1 MTSVPPSLTLSPTMS
16 HHEADKPLEQENN
29 IATVDKTDEEQ
40 PAEPKVGVKR
50 KGQLKYLLLLAAA
63 LLAVILVTVLVQK
76 PTNFD
81 EYLKSSGY
89 VGVFLMALLGSASP
103 IWPLPGS
110 WAVFIAA
117 GLGLNPIILGLLG
130 GLGEPIGELTGYTAG
145 FGGQVALQK
154 FKRYKQI
161 EGWMRRWGGPHHIRR
176 LRPYPTFIKAATI
189 AAVRPSLPY
198 LEVLHLLLGR
208 QDSQIPGLRFR
219 RLWAFRRDKAPHRP
233 NLLAALPIHELCPRT
248 AQSSGY

>member
-1 MTSVPPSLTLSPTMS
+1 MTSAPSSLTLSPAMS
-16 HHEADKPLEQENN
+16 HHEADKPLEQEND
-29 IATVDKTDEEQ
+29 IDTVDKTDEEQ

-63 LLAVILVTVLVQK
+63 LLVVIMVTVLVQK

-81 EYLKSSGY
+81 EYIKSSGY
-89 VGVFLMALLGSASP
+89 IGVFIMALVGSASP

-145 FGGQVALQK
+145 FGGQVALQR
-154 FKRYKQI
+154 FKRYNQI
-161 EGWMRRWGGPHHIRR
+161 EGWMRRWGGPTIFVVSAI
-176 LRPYPTFIKAATI
+176 PNVFIKAATI
-189 AAVRPSLPY
+189 AA
-198 LEVLHLLLGR
+198 G
-208 QDSQIPGLRFR
+208 GLRYPIWKFF
-219 RLWAFRRDKAPHRP
+219 LFCWAGKTVKS
-233 NLLAALPIHELCPRT
+233 LAFAF
-248 AQSSGY
+248 AGYGLFDGIKHLIDRIF

>member
-1 MTSVPPSLTLSPTMS
+1 LTSVPPSLTLSPAMS
-16 HHEADKPLEQENN
+16 HHEADKPLEQEND

-40 PAEPKVGVKR
+40 PAEPKAGVKR

-81 EYLKSSGY
+81 EYIKSSGY
-89 VGVFLMALLGSASP
+89 IGVFLMALIGSASP

-161 EGWMRRWGGPHHIRR
+161 EGWMKRWGGPTIFVVSAI
-176 LRPYPTFIKAATI
+176 PNVFIKAATI
-189 AAVRPSLPY
+189 AA
-198 LEVLHLLLGR
+198 G
-208 QDSQIPGLRFR
+208 GLRYPIWKFF
-219 RLWAFRRDKAPHRP
+219 LFCWAGKTVKS
-233 NLLAALPIHELCPRT
+233 LAFAF
-248 AQSSGY
+248 AGYGLFDGIKHLIDRIF

>member
-1 MTSVPPSLTLSPTMS
+1 MS
-16 HHEADKPLEQENN
+16 QHEADKPLEPENDK
-29 IATVDKTDEEQ
+29 ATVDKTYEEQ

-81 EYLKSSGY
+81 EYIKSSGY
-89 VGVFLMALLGSASP
+89 IGVFLMALIGSASP

-145 FGGQVALQK
+145 FGGQVALQR

-161 EGWMRRWGGPHHIRR
+161 EGWMRRWGGPTIFVVSAI
-176 LRPYPTFIKAATI
+176 PNFFIKAATI
-189 AAVRPSLPY
+189 AA
-198 LEVLHLLLGR
+198 G
-208 QDSQIPGLRFR
+208 GLRYPIWKFF
-219 RLWAFRRDKAPHRP
+219 LFCWAGKTVKS
-233 NLLAALPIHELCPRT
+233 LACAF
-248 AQSSGY
+248 AGYGLFDGIKHLIDRIF

>member
-1 MTSVPPSLTLSPTMS
+1 LTSVPPSLTLSSAMS
-16 HHEADKPLEQENN
+16 HHEADKPLEQEND
-29 IATVDKTDEEQ
+29 IATVDKTDKEQ
-40 PAEPKVGVKR
+40 PAEPKVGVRR
-50 KGQLKYLLLLAAA
+50 KSQLKYLLLLAAA

-89 VGVFLMALLGSASP
+89 VGVFLMALIGSASP

-130 GLGEPIGELTGYTAG
+130 GLGEAIGELTGYTAG
-145 FGGQVALQK
+145 FGGQVALQR

-161 EGWMRRWGGPHHIRR
+161 EGWMRRWGGPTIFVVSAI
-176 LRPYPTFIKAATI
+176 PNVFIKAATI
-189 AAVRPSLPY
+189 AA
-198 LEVLHLLLGR
+198 G
-208 QDSQIPGLRFR
+208 GLRYPIWKFF
-219 RLWAFRRDKAPHRP
+219 LFCWAGKTVKS
-233 NLLAALPIHELCPRT
+233 LAFAF
-248 AQSSGY
+248 AGYGLFDGIKHLIDRIF

>member
-1 MTSVPPSLTLSPTMS
+1 MTSVPPSLTLSSAMS
-16 HHEADKPLEQENN
+16 HHEADKPLEQDNN
-29 IATVDKTDEEQ
+29 IDTVDKTDEEQ
-40 PAEPKVGVKR
+40 PAEPKVGVRR

-89 VGVFLMALLGSASP
+89 VGVFLMALIGSASP

-130 GLGEPIGELTGYTAG
+130 GLGEAIGELTGYTAG
-145 FGGQVALQK
+145 FGGQVALQR

-161 EGWMRRWGGPHHIRR
+161 EGWMRRWGGPTIFVVSAI
-176 LRPYPTFIKAATI
+176 PNVFIKAATI
-189 AAVRPSLPY
+189 AA
-198 LEVLHLLLGR
+198 G
-208 QDSQIPGLRFR
+208 GLRYPIWKFFIFC
-219 RLWAFRRDKAPHRP
+219 WAGKTVKS
-233 NLLAALPIHELCPRT
+233 LAFAF
-248 AQSSGY
+248 AGYGLFDGIKHLIDRIF

>member
-1 MTSVPPSLTLSPTMS
+1 MS
-16 HHEADKPLEQENN
+16 HHEADKPLEQDNN
-29 IATVDKTDEEQ
+29 IDTVDKTDEEQ
-40 PAEPKVGVKR
+40 PAEPKVGVRR

-89 VGVFLMALLGSASP
+89 VGVFLMALIGSASP

-130 GLGEPIGELTGYTAG
+130 GLGEAIGELTGYTAG
-145 FGGQVALQK
+145 FGGQVALQR

-161 EGWMRRWGGPHHIRR
+161 EGWMRRWGGPTIFVVSAI
-176 LRPYPTFIKAATI
+176 PNVFIKAATI
-189 AAVRPSLPY
+189 AA
-198 LEVLHLLLGR
+198 G
-208 QDSQIPGLRFR
+208 GLRYPIWKFF
-219 RLWAFRRDKAPHRP
+219 LFCWAGKTVKS
-233 NLLAALPIHELCPRT
+233 LAFAF
-248 AQSSGY
+248 AGYGLFDGIKHLIDRIF

>member
-1 MTSVPPSLTLSPTMS
+1 MTSAPSSLTLSPTMS
-16 HHEADKPLEQENN
+16 HHEADKPLEQEND
-29 IATVDKTDEEQ
+29 IDTVDKTDEEQ

-63 LLAVILVTVLVQK
+63 LLVVIMVTVLVQK

-81 EYLKSSGY
+81 EYIKSSGY
-89 VGVFLMALLGSASP
+89 IGVFIMALVGSASP

-145 FGGQVALQK
+145 FGGQVALQR
-154 FKRYKQI
+154 FKRYNQI
-161 EGWMRRWGGPHHIRR
+161 EGWMRRWGGPTIFVVSAI
-176 LRPYPTFIKAATI
+176 PNVFIKAATI
-189 AAVRPSLPY
+189 AA
-198 LEVLHLLLGR
+198 G
-208 QDSQIPGLRFR
+208 GLRYPIWKFF
-219 RLWAFRRDKAPHRP
+219 LFCWAGKTVKS
-233 NLLAALPIHELCPRT
+233 LAFAF
-248 AQSSGY
+248 AGYGLFDGIKHLIDRIF

>member
-1 MTSVPPSLTLSPTMS
+1 MKRVQKILTSVPPGLTLIPAMS
-16 HHEADKPLEQENN
+16 HHEADKPLEQEND

-89 VGVFLMALLGSASP
+89 VGVFLMALIGSASP

-130 GLGEPIGELTGYTAG
+130 GLGEAIGELTGYTAG
-145 FGGQVALQK
+145 FGGQVALQR

-161 EGWMRRWGGPHHIRR
+161 EGWMIRWGGPTIFVVSAI
-176 LRPYPTFIKAATI
+176 PNVFIKAATI
-189 AAVRPSLPY
+189 AA
-198 LEVLHLLLGR
+198 G
-208 QDSQIPGLRFR
+208 GLRYPIWKFF
-219 RLWAFRRDKAPHRP
+219 LFCWAGKTVKS
-233 NLLAALPIHELCPRT
+233 LAFAF
-248 AQSSGY
+248 AGYGLFDGIRHLIDRIF

>member
-1 MTSVPPSLTLSPTMS
+1 LTSAPSSLTLSPTMS
-16 HHEADKPLEQENN
+16 HHEADKPLEQEND
-29 IATVDKTDEEQ
+29 IDTVDKTDEEQ

-63 LLAVILVTVLVQK
+63 LLVVILVTVLVQK

-81 EYLKSSGY
+81 EYIKSSGY
-89 VGVFLMALLGSASP
+89 IGVFIMALIGSASP

-145 FGGQVALQK
+145 FGGQVALQR
-154 FKRYKQI
+154 FKRYNQI
-161 EGWMRRWGGPHHIRR
+161 EGWMRRWGGPTIFVVSAI
-176 LRPYPTFIKAATI
+176 PNVFIKAATI
-189 AAVRPSLPY
+189 AA
-198 LEVLHLLLGR
+198 G
-208 QDSQIPGLRFR
+208 GLRYPIWKFF
-219 RLWAFRRDKAPHRP
+219 LFCWAGKTVKS
-233 NLLAALPIHELCPRT
+233 LAFAF
-248 AQSSGY
+248 AGYGLFDGIKHLIDRIF

>member
-1 MTSVPPSLTLSPTMS
+1 MTSIPPRLTLSSTMS
-16 HHEADKPLEQENN
+16 QHEADKPLEQDNDK
-29 IATVDKTDEEQ
+29 ATVDKTDEEQ

-50 KGQLKYLLLLAAA
+50 KSQLKYLLLLAAA
-63 LLAVILVTVLVQK
+63 LLTVILVTVLVQK

-89 VGVFLMALLGSASP
+89 VGVFLMALIGSASP

-130 GLGEPIGELTGYTAG
+130 GLGEAIGELTGYTAG
-145 FGGQVALQK
+145 FGGQVALQR

-161 EGWMRRWGGPHHIRR
+161 EGWMRRWGGPTIFVVSAI
-176 LRPYPTFIKAATI
+176 PNVFIKAATI
-189 AAVRPSLPY
+189 AA
-198 LEVLHLLLGR
+198 G
-208 QDSQIPGLRFR
+208 GLRYPIWKFF
-219 RLWAFRRDKAPHRP
+219 LFCWAGKTVKS
-233 NLLAALPIHELCPRT
+233 LAFAF
-248 AQSSGY
+248 AGYGLFDGIKHLIDRIF

>member
-1 MTSVPPSLTLSPTMS
+1 LTSVPPSLTLSPAMS
-16 HHEADKPLEQENN
+16 HHEADKPLEQDNN
-29 IATVDKTDEEQ
+29 IDTVDKTDEEQ
-40 PAEPKVGVKR
+40 PAEPKVGVRR

-89 VGVFLMALLGSASP
+89 VGVFLMALIGSASP

-130 GLGEPIGELTGYTAG
+130 GLGEAIGELTGYTAG
-145 FGGQVALQK
+145 FGGQVALQR

-161 EGWMRRWGGPHHIRR
+161 EGWMRRWGGPTIFVVSAI
-176 LRPYPTFIKAATI
+176 PNVFIKAATI
-189 AAVRPSLPY
+189 AA
-198 LEVLHLLLGR
+198 G
-208 QDSQIPGLRFR
+208 GLRYPIWKFF
-219 RLWAFRRDKAPHRP
+219 LFCWAGKTVKS
-233 NLLAALPIHELCPRT
+233 LAFAF
-248 AQSSGY
+248 AGYGLFDGIKHLIDRIF